1 MSPDAK
7 EYKKISVNK
16 IIHFEN
22 KTCTQGMEKNQCISA
37 KIEPS
42 RMKQPAF
49 VKLLQDSSHNYTNMN
64 TIIGILK
71 CVFHFSV
78 KMYIICYCV

>member
-7 EYKKISVNK
+7 EYKNISVNK

-49 VKLLQDSSHNYTNMN
+49 VKLLQDSSHNYTNR
-64 TIIGILK
+64 TQLLG
-71 CVFHFSV
+71 F
-78 KMYIICYCV
+78 